1 MKFKK
6 HSFLFGINLFLCGNV
21 FAVSPY
27 ATTIQ
32 QNIPKKSFLIAT
44 SFPKTIADVPFADRI
59 KNKTA
64 GYRPYFNRSAFAGL
78 TIEEQ
83 DELESMAYQS
93 ELYRRSFF
101 DSHTIEEYCE
111 EYPESPECPN
121 THTSETSSPS
131 NTNIAQSAEYI
142 YPINPPTTISIPP
155 TTTVNTAPIPYM
167 RVALTPENIAKYGL
181 KTHNGGCT
189 PPERSNHWRNQI
201 LTSGRYQ
208 SIAPAFE
215 KFLITSFRKEGSC
228 GNHPN
233 DRGGYTCYGC
243 ASNGLCKG
251 IDMNKVTRPLVED
264 LYYEKVYTKY
274 NVNKLPDAF
283 RGYLLWGMSGSGP
296 VTGIKQFQ
304 GALGVPLT
312 GKIDDATIHAAEN
325 YTGDFADAYTKN
337 CEQFLRNIVARDP
350 SQKVFLK
357 GWLNGLALLRP
368 CGCHVI
374 PTTPIYR

>member
-6 HSFLFGINLFLCGNV
+6 HSFLFGIQVLLCGNV

-32 QNIPKKSFLIAT
+32 QNIQPKSFLFAT
-44 SFPKTIADVPFADRI
+44 SFPKTISDVRFVDRI
-59 KNKTA
+59 KNKQA
-64 GYRPYFNRSAFAGL
+64 GYRPYFNRSAFTDL
-78 TIEEQ
+78 SIKEQ
-83 DELESMAYQS
+83 DELENMAYRAEMARLDFYNTHS
-93 ELYRRSFF
+93 LPV
-101 DSHTIEEYCE
+101 YCE
-111 EYPESPECPN
+111 NYPEDATCSGPTTVPTPTSTITNNSPN
-121 THTSETSSPS
+121 S
-131 NTNIAQSAEYI
+131 I
-142 YPINPPTTISIPP
+142 YPVDSRPQIPFAS
-155 TTTVNTAPIPYM
+155 NLYM
-167 RVALTPENIAKYGL
+167 RAALTPENIAKYGL

-215 KFLITSFRKEGSC
+215 KFMITSFRKEGSC

-251 IDMNKVTRPLVED
+251 IDMSKVTRPLVED

-274 NVNKLPDAF
+274 GVSKLPDAF
-283 RGYLLWGMSGSGP
+283 RGYLLWGMSGSGS

-304 GALGVPLT
+304 GVLGVPLT
-312 GKIDDATIHAAEN
+312 GKIDDATIRAAEN

-337 CEQFLRNIVARDP
+337 REQFLRNIVARDS
-350 SQKVFLK
+350 SQQVFLK

-368 CGCHVI
+368 SGCHVV
-374 PTTPIYR
+374 PTNPIYR